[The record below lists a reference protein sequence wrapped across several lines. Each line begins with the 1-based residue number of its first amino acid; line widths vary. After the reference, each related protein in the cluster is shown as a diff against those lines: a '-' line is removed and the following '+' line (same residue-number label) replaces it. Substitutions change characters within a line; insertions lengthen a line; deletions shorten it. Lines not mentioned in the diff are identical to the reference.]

1 MELSPLEL
9 YETAYKLHYIDKKIS
24 SAVLAYEKVIKEFP
38 GSNEC
43 GYAVIQLQKIRSTNL
58 SEEIKPD
65 EKGQNPLPLFAFV
78 FALIAIL
85 ACGATVWYFKKLLA
99 EEKYRT
105 TLATTAIGK
114 MLRGDD
120 EDALRVLAELKVID
134 KGNIAPFELSAD
146 IYRKRDELKKATSEY
161 ELFFRLNPERVPTEA
176 EKTIMKDDSSGK
188 KRKKKTVSSVIDEK
202 DENSIFNEFLSEDI
216 KDNDKV
222 KVVPA
227 SGQNKKPQMNGEPKK
242 TNAEGQNIPVK
253 TGSQTK
259 VPVKGLFVVDPDS
272 LSYF

>member
-24 SAVLAYEKVIKEFP
+24 NAVLAYEKLINEFP
-38 GSNEC
+38 ESNEC

-58 SEEIKPD
+58 SEEIKQA
-65 EKGQNPLPLFAFV
+65 EKGQSPLPLIAFV

-105 TLATTAIGK
+105 TLTTTAIGK

-120 EDALRVLAELKVID
+120 DDALRVLTELKVVD
-134 KGNIAPFELSAD
+134 KDNIVPFELAAD
-146 IYRKRDELKKATSEY
+146 IYRKRDELKKAVGEY
-161 ELFFRLNPERVPTEA
+161 ELFFSLNPKRMPTDA
-176 EKTIMKDDSSGK
+176 EKANMKAESLIK
-188 KRKKKTVSSVIDEK
+188 KRKQETVLSLMDEK
-202 DENSIFNEFLSEDI
+202 EENSIFNEFLSEDI

-222 KVVPA
+222 KVAPV
-227 SGQNKKPQMNGEPKK
+227 SGQNKKPQVAGDPKK
-242 TNAEGQNIPVK
+242 TNAEGQNVPVK
-253 TGSQTK
+253 TGNQTN